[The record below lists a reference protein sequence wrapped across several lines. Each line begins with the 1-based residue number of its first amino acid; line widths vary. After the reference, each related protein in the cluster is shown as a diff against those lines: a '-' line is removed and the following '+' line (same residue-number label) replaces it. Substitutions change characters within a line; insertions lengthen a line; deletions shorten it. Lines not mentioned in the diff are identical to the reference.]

1 MWRAGATFRPDML
14 DGMESITPPS
24 NGAGAPILDDMLRRS
39 VEMDLAALDIL
50 SPETY
55 ELCDDATNV
64 VASLN
69 ACEVAMEHARAI
81 RTLISEGFDTT
92 AASVLRLEFEAV
104 VRAMWLLWAAS
115 EEELAKISAPLSAE
129 SEAAAKNLPMVSKMI
144 ELLKD
149 AGPPGAYEMVA
160 GFKATM
166 LSSLNSFVHA
176 GIHPIQRHS
185 EGYPESLMAQVLQNS
200 NALFLMATML
210 LANLTGDEAISG
222 PMSKIQRGFA
232 DCLPELLGP
241 TAAQ

>member
-1 MWRAGATFRPDML
+1 
-14 DGMESITPPS
+14 
-24 NGAGAPILDDMLRRS
+24 MLRRS
-39 VEMDLAALDIL
+39 VELDLAALDIL
-50 SPETY
+50 SPETF
-55 ELCDDATNV
+55 ELANDGANV
-64 VASLN
+64 VACLG

-92 AASVLRLEFEAV
+92 AASILRLQFEAL

-115 EEELAKISAPLSAE
+115 EDELAKISAPLSAE
-129 SEAAAKNLPMVSKMI
+129 SEAAAAKLPMVSKMI

-166 LSSLNSFVHA
+166 LSSLNSFVHS
-176 GIHPIQRHS
+176 GIHPIQRQS
-185 EGYPESLMAQVLQNS
+185 AGYPERLMAQILENS
-200 NALFLMATML
+200 NAVFLMTTML
-210 LANLTGDEAISG
+210 LANLTGDEAITK

-232 DCLPELLGP
+232 DCLPALLGP